1 MTTVARRSFHDRV
14 ALDRDGVA
22 AHTGAARTTVINWIQ
37 NRARFGF
44 PNAFTDGSGREWFWV
59 DDIDAFRVAHKAA
72 KLAELTKVDRTG
84 DPNELVTS
92 GEAARILGYSS
103 YRNLPDELT
112 GHPDDI
118 EILSDG
124 RRRRFWYRRTVWA
137 HADART
143 GRRSTGHA
151 PRTTGPRKAYSYSDD
166 PRLQVAADLLAE
178 VKAAGRDR
186 RGLGAELARRL
197 GIRPRTA
204 QRLLAA
210 VEGDQP
216 N

>member
-1 MTTVARRSFHDRV
+1 MTIVARRIFNDRV
-14 ALDRDGVA
+14 ALDREGVA
-22 AHTGAARTTVINWIQ
+22 AHTGTARTTVLNWIQ
-37 NRARFGF
+37 QRARFGF
-44 PNAFTDGSGREWFWV
+44 PDAFTDASGREWFWA
-59 DDIDAFRVAHKAA
+59 DDIDAFHTAHKAA
-72 KLAELTKVDRTG
+72 KLAILTEVDRSG

-112 GHPDDI
+112 EHPDDV

-143 GRRSTGHA
+143 GRQSTGHA
-151 PRTTGPRKAYSYSDD
+151 PRTTGPRKPHPYAND
-166 PRLQVAADLLAE
+166 PRLQAAADLLAE
-178 VKAAGRDR
+178 ARAAGRDR

-197 GIRPRTA
+197 GIVPRTA
-204 QRLLAA
+204 RRLLSAA
-210 VEGDQP
+210 EGDQP
-216 N
+216 G

>member
-1 MTTVARRSFHDRV
+1 VARRNLSDRV
-14 ALDRDGVA
+14 ALDREGVA

-37 NRARFGF
+37 QRSRFGF
-44 PNAFTDGSGREWFWV
+44 PDGFTDASGREWFWA
-59 DDIDAFRVAHKAA
+59 DDIDAFHAAHQAA
-72 KLAELTKVDRTG
+72 KLAELTQVDRGG
-84 DPNELVTS
+84 DPHELVTS

-112 GHPDDI
+112 GHPDEV

-124 RRRRFWYRRTVWA
+124 RRQRFWYRRTVWA

-143 GRRSTGHA
+143 GRQSTGHA
-151 PRTTGPRKAYSYSDD
+151 PRTTGPRKPHPYADD
-166 PRLQVAADLLAE
+166 PRLQAAADLLAE
-178 VKAAGRDR
+178 ATAAGHDR

-197 GIRPRTA
+197 AIPQRTA

-210 VEGDQP
+210 AEGDHS
-216 N
+216 